1 MNYRS
6 LKTEFHAHGT
16 RAAAELLEQ
25 RQHSDSTLHW
35 PFHVGDGQ
43 LFCVLSLDVHAYI
56 EKILNTERT
65 IALQWNELSGAAQ
78 HHYLRSLIIE
88 EVMATNA
95 IEQIHST
102 RRELAAALNAA
113 ESANPTATRFREAV
127 RLYLDAVSKDVT
139 LPQIPEEIRA
149 LYDRLMLDEVSEKD
163 HPDGDLFRANPVY
176 ISNGTKEVHRGVNPE
191 SAIVEGLLVML
202 RSMNDNESPAP
213 LVTTLMCH
221 FMFEYLHPF
230 YDGNGRLGR
239 YLLGLSLTQALS
251 APTALSLSRT
261 LSRNKEAYYKA
272 FLETENPLNHADGT
286 IFLCR
291 LLHLLHAAQR
301 NLSAEISERK
311 QALDTLWA
319 SVKQL
324 SNRFGEQEMSILF
337 VLGQAHLFNS
347 ENGILH
353 RTVVE
358 YVPTGDR
365 QTRRWTARLQERGLI
380 ELHGERPLRYGL
392 TAEGRSLLGLE

>member
-1 MNYRS
+1 MTYRS
-6 LKTEFHAHGT
+6 LKTEFHAHGAH
-16 RAAAELLEQ
+16 AAAELLDQ
-25 RQHSDSTLHW
+25 RWRSDSTLHW
-35 PFHVGDGQ
+35 PFNIGDEQ
-43 LFCVLSLDVHAYI
+43 LFCVLSLDIHAYT
-56 EKILNTERT
+56 EKILRTERT

-78 HHYLRSLIIE
+78 HHYLRSLIVE

-102 RRELAAALNAA
+102 RKELTAALNAA
-113 ESANPTATRFREAV
+113 ESANPTTTRFREAV
-127 RLYLDAVSKDVT
+127 RLYLDAVSKDVI
-139 LPQIPEEIRA
+139 LPQTPEEIRA
-149 LYDRLMLDEVSEKD
+149 LYDRLMLDEVSKED
-163 HPDGDLFRANPVY
+163 HPDGDLFRTNPVY

-191 SAIVEGLLVML
+191 FAIVEGLTTML
-202 RSMNDNESPAP
+202 HSMNDDEAPAP
-213 LVTTLMCH
+213 LVSTLICH

-239 YLLGLSLTQALS
+239 YLLGLSLTQILS

-286 IFLCR
+286 IFVCR

-311 QALDTLWA
+311 QALDALWD
-319 SVKQL
+319 SVEQL
-324 SNRFGEQEMSILF
+324 SSRFKKQEMAILF

-365 QTRRWTARLQERGLI
+365 QTRRLTAQLQERGLI
-380 ELHGERPLRYGL
+380 ELHSERPLRYAL
-392 TAEGRSLLGLE
+392 TTKGQGLLGLE